1 MVVRIWYEMQTPTG
15 PVRGLLSGQVDSY
28 PREAYTALVDLSA
41 LPAGKRAAEGNHA
54 WEVGAYAWYGHLGTP
69 LRWTQADRKAA

>member
-15 PVRGLLSGQVDSY
+15 PVHGLLGQVDSY
-28 PREAYTALVDLSA
+28 PREAYTALVDLST
-41 LPAGKRAAEGNHA
+41 LQRAAEGNHA